1 MTPKKPDLPGIGE
14 RLRQAR
20 DAAGLSQGQVAKI
33 LEMHRPTVTEIENET
48 RKVTAG
54 ELREFGHLYKVS
66 VEWLVGEPMDQNQ
79 KLKMAARKLSALK
92 DKDLDAVMRIIE
104 SLPQQGQKSQRT

>member
-1 MTPKKPDLPGIGE
+1 MSIKQTDLPGIGE

-20 DAAGLSQGQVAKI
+20 EAAGLSQGQVSRI
-33 LEMHRPTVTEIENET
+33 LKMHRPTITEIENET
-48 RKVTAG
+48 RKLTAG

-66 VEWLVGEPMDQNQ
+66 VEWLVDEPVDQNQ

-92 DKDLDAVMRIIE
+92 DKDLDAVIRIIE
-104 SLPQQGQKSQRT
+104 SLPRQGHGSGRT